1 MNICTCH
8 LLITRPAKHRLSFP
22 LRLPESLITIELST
36 SLLLSSSSK
45 ICASTRI
52 DFRGGGR
59 ALSNISPG
67 MHLPPPV
74 HEQAVSPSRFC
85 HSSTG
90 LKMSLIKRAGSGERN
105 TCARVSH
112 PHSESRVGN
121 ALWRGMNTPER
132 RERERE
138 RRAGRVPGP
147 FYAIHLV
154 PRHRFIRG
162 RKNTVVARPRNQS
175 RSSRSFSDGRFIPR
189 EIRLLIRSF
198 VSSAIGEG
206 F

>member
-121 ALWRGMNTPER
+121 ALWRGMNTSER

-138 RRAGRVPGP
+138 RDGLGVYPGP
-147 FYAIHLV
+147 FMRYTSCHATDSSV
-154 PRHRFIRG
+154 EG
-162 RKNTVVARPRNQS
+162 RIPSWLGLEISHARAA
-175 RSSRSFSDGRFIPR
+175 RSVTAALFP
-189 EIRLLIRSF
+189 
-198 VSSAIGEG
+198 VKSA

>member
-52 DFRGGGR
+52 DFRGGER

-138 RRAGRVPGP
+138 TGWACTRALLCDTPRATPQIHPWKEEYRRGSASKSVTLEP
-147 FYAIHLV
+147 LV
-154 PRHRFIRG
+154 
-162 RKNTVVARPRNQS
+162 Q
-175 RSSRSFSDGRFIPR
+175 
-189 EIRLLIRSF
+189 
-198 VSSAIGEG
+198 
-206 F
+206 

>member
-1 MNICTCH
+1 M
-8 LLITRPAKHRLSFP
+8 
-22 LRLPESLITIELST
+22 SLITIELST
-36 SLLLSSSSK
+36 GLLLFSSSSK
-45 ICASTRI
+45 IRGSTRV

-112 PHSESRVGN
+112 PHSKPRVGN
-121 ALWRGMNTPER
+121 ALWRGQRMNTPEWK
-132 RERERE
+132 RERRRE

-154 PRHRFIRG
+154 PRHGFIRG

-189 EIRLLIRSF
+189 EIRLLIPSLRISPF
-198 VSSAIGEG
+198 RDRRRI
-206 F
+206 